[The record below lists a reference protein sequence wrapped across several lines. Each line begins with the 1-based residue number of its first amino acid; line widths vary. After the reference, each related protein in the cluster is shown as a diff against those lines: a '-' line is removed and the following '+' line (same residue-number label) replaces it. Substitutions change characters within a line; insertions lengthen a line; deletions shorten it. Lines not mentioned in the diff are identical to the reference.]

1 METKER
7 TYKKMMVDVIAVHL
21 KDGSTRPLKFKLEDD
36 MVVVIDR
43 VKFCQRAA
51 STKVGGGGMRYT
63 VMIRGFERY
72 IFEDEGKWFV
82 EAREE

>member
-1 METKER
+1 MDTREK
-7 TYKKMMVDVIAVHL
+7 TYKKMFVDMIAVHT

-36 MVVVIDR
+36 TVVVIDR

-72 IFEDEGKWFV
+72 LFEDEGKWFI

>member
-1 METKER
+1 MDTRET
-7 TYKKMMVDVIAVHL
+7 TYKKMFIDMIAVHL

-36 MVVVIDR
+36 TVVVIDR

-51 STKVGGGGMRYT
+51 STKVGGGGLRYT
-63 VMIRGFERY
+63 VMIRGVERF
-72 IFEDEGKWFV
+72 IFEDEGKWFI